1 MTGRIAE
8 IRARL
13 NATKRVWPYGDPD
26 RHTKKQAAWSMFY
39 QYAPSDI
46 EWLLGQLEKE
56 EKK

>member
-13 NATKRVWPYGDPD
+13 NAAKQGWPYDDPD
-26 RHTKKQAAWSMFY
+26 RHAKKQAAWSEFY

-46 EWLLGQLEKE
+46 EWLLGQLEAKQ
-56 EKK
+56 